1 MQSRPNMNLV
11 NRVANML
18 AQMPL
23 NMSEP
28 EMRVSVHQ
36 RLENDWSEEAI
47 FLAYQGAKLRLS
59 YKGA

>member
-1 MQSRPNMNLV
+1 MNLV